1 MITNLQFLGIYTD
14 AIDSAI
20 ESAEN
25 LLRKF
30 DFDDS
35 DIDEM
40 NEWAVQD
47 LEETGSFSDITNSII
62 CSYFSSAKAY
72 VERHFGD
79 ADIYYYINCTA
90 SHLYCDGEEV

>member
-30 DFDDS
+30 GFDDS
-35 DIDEM
+35 AIDEM
-40 NEWAVQD
+40 NEWAVQN

-62 CSYFSSAKAY
+62 YSYFFVRKG
-72 VERHFGD
+72 VCGERFSGRR
-79 ADIYYYINCTA
+79 Y
-90 SHLYCDGEEV
+90 